1 MVINMNEQKK
11 PYVKPGIVFEDY
23 RTGELKGSPEMIE
36 KIMASRLEENEEY
49 CPMEDTGFPCSVRN

>member
-1 MVINMNEQKK
+1 MEKMGKK